1 MAVPRLVAESA
12 DISPIEEIIAEA
24 RAGRPFILVDSED
37 RENEGDLIVPAQF
50 ATPEAVNFMAVH
62 GRGLICLSLTADRIA
77 ALRLPPMAQDNR
89 TQHGTAFTVS
99 IEARE
104 GITTGISAHDRAR
117 TIQVAADPDRGPADI
132 VSPGHVFP
140 LAARDGGV
148 LVRAGHTEASID
160 IARLAGLRPAAVI
173 CEIMNDDGT
182 MARLPDLLGF
192 AARHGLKIGTIADL
206 IAYRRRTERHVVRE
220 LERDFDTI
228 HGRFRLV
235 AYRNLLDNSLH
246 IALARGVIDPDAP
259 VTVRMHRLEFG
270 PDVLGMSGDRHSCLS
285 NAMKTIADEDGPG
298 VIVLLKDWDPDWLL
312 RQLGPA
318 DAHTCQT
325 RALRDYGIGA
335 QILIDLG
342 VRKMVPITSARPNP
356 AALPG
361 YGLTIVGWRLF
372 GKDGVPEDEVT
383 LFD

>member
-1 MAVPRLVAESA
+1 MTAQKLVEENAK
-12 DISPIEEIIAEA
+12 ISSIEEIIAEA

-37 RENEGDLIVPAQF
+37 RENEGDLIIAAQF
-50 ATPEAVNFMAVH
+50 ATPEAVNFMALH
-62 GRGLICLSLTADRIA
+62 GRGLICLTLTADRIA
-77 ALRLPPMAQDNR
+77 SLRLPPMSQDNR
-89 TQHGTAFTVS
+89 TQHGTAFTIS
-99 IEARE
+99 IEARD
-104 GITTGISAHDRAR
+104 GVTTGISAHDRAR
-117 TIQVAADPDRGPADI
+117 TIQVASDPDCGPGDL

-140 LAARDGGV
+140 LAGRDGGV

-160 IARLAGLRPAAVI
+160 IARLAGLRPSAVI

-182 MARLPDLLGF
+182 MARLCDLLPF
-192 AARHGLKIGTIADL
+192 AARHRLKIGTISDL

-220 LERDFDTI
+220 LERDFDTV
-228 HGRFRLV
+228 HGRFRLI

-246 IALARGVIDPDAP
+246 IALTKGAIDADAP

-270 PDVLGMSGDRHSCLS
+270 PDVLGMSGDRHSYLS
-285 NAMKTIADEDGPG
+285 NVMRTIASEDGPG
-298 VIVLLKDWDPDWLL
+298 AIVLLKDWDTDWLL
-312 RQLGPA
+312 RQLGPE
-318 DAHTCQT
+318 DAHTCET

-335 QILIDLG
+335 QILVDLG

-372 GKDGVPEDEVT
+372 GKDGVPEAEVT